1 MNVITIDG
9 KQYDPYFILDV
20 TKQDSLEHIKKTFRV
35 KVKKYHPDKYTD
47 LLKKAKYE
55 KYFKILSESYQYIK
69 NKRQDTFSKSKCKQ
83 GEQIKKNIDLDNFN
97 KTFEK
102 SKDPNHFGYGDD
114 YNRIERIE
122 DYENIDVKYCNQFE
136 NRKFTTKEFN
146 KIFEYNKNSEDDDKD
161 NVITKSMIHKTT
173 DGFFGYNTSDI
184 TNCALVSSF
193 NGLLITGD
201 NFGERGIGYW
211 GNNYSDYKFSYKTSK
226 NPNSKIIIKKD
237 DTKEDDT
244 KEDDTKEDDT
254 KEHDTKEDDT
264 KEDDTIEKKITSEEI
279 SKYKNGYDQ
288 HKYKK
293 GYGKNT
299 SGNFSQQGNMLYKKT
314 YEDLVKKEFEDKDMV
329 LKYINQY
336 SPQIINKALSGE
348 LQESRKYSSAL
359 RKYIKE

>member
-1 MNVITIDG
+1 MNVITIEG

-20 TKQDSLEHIKKTFRV
+20 TKEDSLEHIKKTFRA

-69 NKRQDTFSKSKCKQ
+69 NKRQDTLPMTNPLPSK
-83 GEQIKKNIDLDNFN
+83 GDQIKKNIDLDNFN

-136 NRKFTTKEFN
+136 NSKFTTKEFN

-161 NVITKSMIHKTT
+161 KVITKSMIHKTT

-201 NFGERGIGYW
+201 NLGERGVGYW

-237 DTKEDDT
+237 DTNKDN
-244 KEDDTKEDDT
+244 
-254 KEHDTKEDDT
+254 
-264 KEDDTIEKKITSEEI
+264 TIEKKITSEEI
-279 SKYKNGYDQ
+279 SKYKNEYDQ
-288 HKYKK
+288 HKYKR
-293 GYGKNT
+293 GYGQNT
-299 SGNFSQQGNMLYKKT
+299 SGNFSQQGNLLYKKT

-329 LKYINQY
+329 IKYITQY
-336 SPQIINKALSGE
+336 STKIIDQALSGE
-348 LQESRKYSSAL
+348 LPESRKYSSAL

>member
-20 TKQDSLEHIKKTFRV
+20 TKEDSLEHIKKTFRV

-47 LLKKAKYE
+47 HLKKAKYE

-69 NKRQDTFSKSKCKQ
+69 NKRQDTMTNPSSVCQDTFSKSK
-83 GEQIKKNIDLDNFN
+83 ERDNIKKNIDLDNFN

-146 KIFEYNKNSEDDDKD
+146 KIFEYNKNSEDDYKDK
-161 NVITKSMIHKTT
+161 VITKSMIHKTT

-211 GNNYSDYKFSYKTSK
+211 GDNYSDYKFSYKTSK

-237 DTKEDDT
+237 
-244 KEDDTKEDDT
+244 
-254 KEHDTKEDDT
+254 DTKEDDT

-299 SGNFSQQGNMLYKKT
+299 SGNFSQQGNLLYKKT

-359 RKYIKE
+359 CKYIKE

>member
-20 TKQDSLEHIKKTFRV
+20 TKEDSLEHIKKSFRG

-47 LLKKAKYE
+47 ISKKAKYE

-69 NKRQDTFSKSKCKQ
+69 NKRQDTFTKSKCKQ
-83 GEQIKKNIDLDNFN
+83 GEHIKKNINLDNFN

-102 SKDPNHFGYGDD
+102 SKDPNHFGYGDN
-114 YNRIERIE
+114 YTRIERIE
-122 DYENIDVKYCNQFE
+122 DYENMDVKYFNQFE

-146 KIFEYNKNSEDDDKD
+146 KFFEYNKNSEDDDKD
-161 NVITKSMIHKTT
+161 KVITKSMIHKTT

-193 NGLLITGD
+193 NGLLVTGD
-201 NFGERGIGYW
+201 NFGESGVGYW

-226 NPNSKIIIKKD
+226 NPNSKIII
-237 DTKEDDT
+237 DTKQ
-244 KEDDTKEDDT
+244 
-254 KEHDTKEDDT
+254 
-264 KEDDTIEKKITSEEI
+264 DDTIEPKITSEEI
-279 SKYKNGYDQ
+279 SKYKN
-288 HKYKK
+288 KYKNE
-293 GYGKNT
+293 YKNT
-299 SGNFSQQGNMLYKKT
+299 TGNFSQQENLLYKKT

-336 SPQIINKALSGE
+336 SSETIDKALSGE
-348 LQESRKYSSAL
+348 LPESRKYTSEL
-359 RKYIKE
+359 RKYI

>member
-1 MNVITIDG
+1 MNVITIDN

-20 TKQDSLEHIKKTFRV
+20 TKEDSLEHIKKSFRG

-47 LLKKAKYE
+47 LLKKEKYE

-69 NKRQDTFSKSKCKQ
+69 NKRQDTSVCQNKSKG

-102 SKDPNHFGYGDD
+102 SKDPNYFGYGDD

-146 KIFEYNKNSEDDDKD
+146 KIFEYNKNSEDDKDK
-161 NVITKSMIHKTT
+161 VVTKSMIHKTT

-193 NGLLITGD
+193 NGLLVTGD
-201 NFGERGIGYW
+201 NFGESGIGYW

-237 DTKEDDT
+237 GKKKDGKKIDATNEDDT
-244 KEDDTKEDDT
+244 N
-254 KEHDTKEDDT
+254 
-264 KEDDTIEKKITSEEI
+264 EDDTIETKITSEEI
-279 SKYKNGYDQ
+279 SKYKKGYDQ
-288 HKYKK
+288 YKYKK
-293 GYGKNT
+293 GYDQNT
-299 SGNFSQQGNMLYKKT
+299 SGNFSQQENLLYKKT

-329 LKYINQY
+329 IKYISQY
-336 SPQIINKALSGE
+336 SSETIDKALSGE